1 MRNLVPGWLVPPTA
15 AVKPLEPEL
24 GSGLDLGTG
33 RDLGTGLGTGS
44 DLEAGAD

>member
-33 RDLGTGLGTGS
+33 LGTGS